1 MKNIKDMT
9 VSRKTL
15 FYLAI
20 LIMVAFVLAPYLW
33 MLSASFKSDLEIQGM
48 KPTWIPQT
56 FTLSNYVE
64 MNKTVPI
71 LKFFKNSL
79 IICTGSMLVATI
91 VAVMAAYGISRFR
104 FYGRNLY
111 TLIVLS
117 TQMLPGILFIIPYF
131 VMFNWIKGLTG
142 IPMVNTYHGM
152 IFTYTSFAIPF
163 ATLMMRNYLDSVP
176 QSIDEQA
183 LIDGCNRFQSLFK
196 IIIPLSKPGIAA
208 VAIYAFI
215 MGWGEILFA
224 TVLTRTETRTISL
237 GLLQYI
243 SRNQAKWAQMMAACI
258 VSSIPIIILFTIFQK
273 HIVQGLV
280 AGSTKG

>member
-1 MKNIKDMT
+1 
-9 VSRKTL
+9 
-15 FYLAI
+15 
-20 LIMVAFVLAPYLW
+20 

-48 KPTWIPQT
+48 RPSWIPQT
-56 FTLSNYVE
+56 FTWSNYTE

-79 IICTGSMLVATI
+79 IICTGAMFIATLVS
-91 VAVMAAYGISRFR
+91 VMAAYGISRFR

-131 VMFNWIKGLTG
+131 VMFNWIKALTG

-183 LIDGCNRFQSLFK
+183 LIDGCNRFQALFR
-196 IIIPLSKPGIAA
+196 IIIPLAKPGIAA

-224 TVLTRTETRTISL
+224 TVLTNSATRTISL

>member
-1 MKNIKDMT
+1 
-9 VSRKTL
+9 
-15 FYLAI
+15 
-20 LIMVAFVLAPYLW
+20 
-33 MLSASFKSDLEIQGM
+33 MLSASFKTDLEIQGM
-48 KPTWIPQT
+48 RPSWIPQT
-56 FTLSNYVE
+56 FTLSNYSE
-64 MNKTVPI
+64 MNRTVPI

-79 IICTGSMLVATI
+79 IICTGAMFVATL

-131 VMFNWIKGLTG
+131 VMFNWIKALTG

-183 LIDGCNRFQSLFK
+183 LIDGCNRFQALFR
-196 IIIPLSKPGIAA
+196 IIIPLAKPGIAA

-224 TVLTRTETRTISL
+224 TVLTNSATRTISL

-243 SRNQAKWAQMMAACI
+243 SRNQAKWSQMMAACI
-258 VSSIPIIILFTIFQK
+258 VSSLPIIILFTIFQK

>member
-1 MKNIKDMT
+1 MNNVKNMT
-9 VSRKTL
+9 VSKKTL

-20 LIMVAFVLAPYLW
+20 IIMVAFVLAPYFW

-48 KPTWIPQT
+48 KPRWIPQS

-71 LKFFKNSL
+71 LKFFKNSI
-79 IICTGSMLVATI
+79 IICTGAMIIATI
-91 VAVMAAYGISRFR
+91 VAIMAAYGISRFR

-131 VMFNWIKGLTG
+131 VMFNWIKSLTG

-163 ATLMMRNYLDSVP
+163 CTLMMRNYLDSVP
-176 QSIDEQA
+176 RSIDEQA
-183 LIDGCNRFQSLFK
+183 LIDGCNRFQALFR
-196 IIIPLSKPGIAA
+196 IIIPLAKPGIAA

-224 TVLTRTETRTISL
+224 TILTNSATRTISL

-243 SRNQAKWAQMMAACI
+243 STNQAKWGQMMAACI
-258 VSSIPIIILFTIFQK
+258 VSSLPIIILFTVFQK